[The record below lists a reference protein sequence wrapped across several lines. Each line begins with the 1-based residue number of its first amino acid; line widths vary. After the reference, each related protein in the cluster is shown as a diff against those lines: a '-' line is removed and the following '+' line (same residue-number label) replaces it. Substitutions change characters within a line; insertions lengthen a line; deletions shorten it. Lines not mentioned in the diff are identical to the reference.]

1 MFHLGKRLINSLT
14 AKVCSAGHSSDEH
27 EPIDLSNSSKSDS
40 IRNRSISRGGC
51 VSDKKSLVTPTA
63 SAAGKK
69 RSRKGDTT
77 PTLFF
82 SPNSFISRINN
93 ASNVSPSENEERPLK
108 RVKWDDSC
116 HDDVHLKQSHA
127 ADLNEEPAVTLP
139 CHEVHSS
146 LFLELIPQDVLQ
158 ANIFSYLTEARDHYA
173 LQLTCKKFHE
183 VSNKV
188 DMLSKVNLTGDS
200 KTGKGG
206 ILFGVDDPGIA
217 IQKLYKF
224 AAVGNQQAI
233 YMIGMIAAYCHGDK
247 LGVTLLRQN
256 ANKGCF
262 RSAYTLGLILR
273 DCDKEES
280 ETYLQRAIAAD
291 YLPACQEILS
301 SQTVKD
307 KFGDLDC
314 DTLRTFFDPIS
325 LNRLLGRIYLQSAGV
340 RGVSTSHCWNPCCG
354 RWALKATQND
364 ARGPQLQYPS
374 KYLPALSPDIEHALL
389 QLVEEEFC
397 DEGRVDVGTV
407 DKMDGDCNQ
416 RKPFLPRPKAE
427 RCFRVSRM
435 KMCSSCRR
443 AKYCS
448 KLCQVYD
455 WRSGQHKMECQYL

>member
-1 MFHLGKRLINSLT
+1 MYKLGKRLFHSLT
-14 AKVCSAGHSSDEH
+14 ATVYCSRPSSDDGDSHSDENMNAN
-27 EPIDLSNSSKSDS
+27 NSCNHQ
-40 IRNRSISRGGC
+40 I
-51 VSDKKSLVTPTA
+51 TPA
-63 SAAGKK
+63 VGRK
-69 RSRKGDTT
+69 RSRNGDTT

-82 SPNSFISRINN
+82 SPNAFHSKINY
-93 ASNVSPSENEERPLK
+93 ASTVSPQDIHGKPLK
-108 RVKWDDSC
+108 RVKYNDD
-116 HDDVHLKQSHA
+116 HNHYNVHVKHNQVKEL
-127 ADLNEEPAVTLP
+127 DEEQVVKLP
-139 CHEVHSS
+139 CHHRHDESNSS
-146 LFLELIPQDVLQ
+146 LFLDLVPQDVLQ
-158 ANIFSYLTEARDHYA
+158 ANIFSFLTEARDHYA

-183 VSNKV
+183 VSNKA
-188 DMLSKVNLTGDS
+188 DMLSKVTLTGDS

-206 ILFGVDDPGIA
+206 ILLGVNDPGVA
-217 IQKLYKF
+217 IEKLYKF
-224 AAVGNQQAI
+224 AVVGNQQAM

-247 LGVTLLRQN
+247 IGVTLLRQN
-256 ANKGCF
+256 ADKGCY

-280 ETYLQRAIAAD
+280 EVYLQRAISAN
-291 YLPACQEILS
+291 YLPACQEILP

-325 LNRLLGRIYLQSAGV
+325 LNRLLGRIYLQSTGV

-374 KYLPALSPDIEHALL
+374 KYLPPIAPNLEHALL
-389 QLVEEEFC
+389 QLLEEDSRDRLTAKVGVDVQNEEEPNTASSFC
-397 DEGRVDVGTV
+397 
-407 DKMDGDCNQ
+407 
-416 RKPFLPRPKAE
+416 PRPKSE